1 MTYIYIYR
9 CRFIDINLYTMIYIF
24 NLHFLKKISHI
35 RHVLGESPTQK
46 IVSVSGISDEAN
58 KLQASGSTIQQ
69 VSSVQNPG
77 WLFDIG
83 EIILPNYMGII
94 ISQYKDPYKPISI
107 MEGHKGFERC
117 WSAIVDSE
125 VSMSLCV
132 ASQHHFTPVA
142 FGEILTPKPNKNHG
156 HLQCLTLQCLVAP

>member
-1 MTYIYIYR
+1 MNV
-9 CRFIDINLYTMIYIF
+9 NLYIHDDIHIQ
-24 NLHFLKKISHI
+24 LHFLKHKKHI

-83 EIILPNYMGII
+83 DYTTQLYG
-94 ISQYKDPYKPISI
+94 D
-107 MEGHKGFERC
+107 
-117 WSAIVDSE
+117 
-125 VSMSLCV
+125 
-132 ASQHHFTPVA
+132 
-142 FGEILTPKPNKNHG
+142 
-156 HLQCLTLQCLVAP
+156 

>member
-1 MTYIYIYR
+1 
-9 CRFIDINLYTMIYIF
+9 MIYIF

-117 WSAIVDSE
+117 
-125 VSMSLCV
+125 
-132 ASQHHFTPVA
+132 
-142 FGEILTPKPNKNHG
+142 
-156 HLQCLTLQCLVAP
+156 